1 MQLYGGIDLHSNNS
15 VLGIMDETTKRIL
28 KKRIANDAG
37 TILATLEPYQNNLV
51 GIVVESTYNWCWL
64 VDALMEHGY
73 RVHLSNP
80 CANQQYSGLKYRD
93 DNHDAFWLADLL
105 RLGSLKEG
113 YIYPKQDRP
122 LRDLS
127 RKRLHLVKLRTSLI
141 LSLKGLIVRTRGIGI
156 KADRI
161 KEDDL
166 DTLLRPMPAEENF
179 RLLVK
184 SNKDSIDFLGTQID
198 QLETSLLAQLKGKP
212 LFKNLLTLPG
222 IGKVLAWTIQLETGP
237 ISRFGKVGPYS
248 SYCRKVQS
256 RWTSNDKT
264 KGKGNAKNGNKYLA
278 WAYAEAAEQAR
289 RFYPGCR
296 TFYNRKL
303 SQTNAAIA
311 HHALAHKLTRAAYYV
326 LRDNVPYDEAK
337 LFG

>member
-1 MQLYGGIDLHSNNS
+1 MQLYSGIDLHSNKL
-15 VLGIMDETTKRIL
+15 VLGISDETGKRIM
-28 KKRIANDAG
+28 KKNLPNDSE
-37 TILATLEPYQNNLV
+37 TVLATLEPFRAELV
-51 GIVVESTYNWCWL
+51 GVVVESTYNWCWL
-64 VDALMEHGY
+64 VDALMEDGY

-93 DNHDAFWLADLL
+93 DNHDAFWLSDLL
-105 RLGSLKEG
+105 RLRTLKEG
-113 YIYPKQDRP
+113 FIYPKQERP

-127 RKRLHLVKLRTSLI
+127 RKRLHLVRLRTSLI
-141 LSLKGLIVRTRGIGI
+141 LSLKGFIVRTCGIGI
-156 KADRI
+156 KTDSI
-161 KEDDL
+161 KEDDIN
-166 DTLLRPMPAEENF
+166 TLLRHMPTEENI

-184 SNKDSIDFLGTQID
+184 SNKDSIDFLGTQIH
-198 QLETSLLAQLKGKP
+198 QLETSLLAQLKAKP

-237 ISRFGKVGPYS
+237 ISRFGKVGQYS

-289 RFYPGCR
+289 RFYPACR
-296 TFYNRKL
+296 KFYNRKL
-303 SQTNAAIA
+303 SQTNAAVA